1 MYPVVNWNWLRFLQT
16 LAAIAAVLIVSGL
29 TALAFGALD
38 VLEARRMAA
47 WPSVPGRVVV
57 SESVTT
63 QFRGRALR
71 YTPAAR
77 IAYEYTI
84 GDTVFTSERVGVQT
98 LAVESGSEEGQ
109 RRLRAYPVGAAVTVY
124 YDPANPAVA
133 VLERDPPTAGFI
145 AGLWLVGL
153 GLAVAAARWLL
164 RQKPYQTPIDK

>member
-1 MYPVVNWNWLRFLQT
+1 MHSVVNWNWLRFLQT

-38 VLEARRMAA
+38 ALEARRMAA
-47 WPSVPGRVVV
+47 WPSVPGRVVA
-57 SESVTT
+57 SESVVT

-109 RRLRAYPVGAAVTVY
+109 RRLRDYPASAAVTVY

-133 VLERDPPTAGFI
+133 VLERAAPTSGFI
-145 AGLWLVGL
+145 AGLWLLGL
-153 GLAVAAARWLL
+153 GLAVVVARWLL
-164 RQKPYQTPIDK
+164 RNLPYRVASDE